1 MSSFIRV
8 KQLKELKQAIFNGD
22 YLMASLLLARV
33 FQPCSFQLDN
43 YQDKADLMIEQA
55 KIFIG
60 STDITAANFK
70 RFIQFFYAELLFSG
84 DGKNNF
90 SCEHSLLNNVLDY
103 RTGVPVSLAIVF
115 QSMASKIGFDVC
127 GVNFPGHFLIKCRL
141 RHQPNIYLDP
151 LNGKQLT
158 RQDLESLYFTI
169 LNEIED
175 EKMPDEALD
184 EASCD
189 ETIVRLLHNL
199 KASYINEK
207 RYSKA
212 LTAVE
217 LLVDLCPNDPYE
229 RRDRGFLLHQL
240 DCTQVAMVDYQYFI
254 RKCPEDPATQLLQA
268 QLQQLSELTPAIFH

>member
-33 FQPCSFQLDN
+33 FQPYSFQPDD
-43 YQDKADLMIEQA
+43 YQNKADLMIEQA
-55 KIFIG
+55 KRFIG

-70 RFIQFFYAELLFSG
+70 QFIQFFYVELLFSG
-84 DGKNNF
+84 DEKNNL
-90 SCEHSLLNNVLDY
+90 SCEHCLLNNVLDY

-115 QSMASKIGFDVC
+115 QSMASKMGFDVC

-141 RHQPNIYLDP
+141 RHHPNIYLDP

-189 ETIVRLLHNL
+189 ETIVRLFHNL

-207 RYSKA
+207 RYSQA

-217 LLVDLCPNDPYE
+217 FLVDLCPNDPYE

-254 RKCPEDPATQLLQA
+254 RKCPKDPATQLLQA
-268 QLQQLSELTPAIFH
+268 QLQQLSELAPAIFH